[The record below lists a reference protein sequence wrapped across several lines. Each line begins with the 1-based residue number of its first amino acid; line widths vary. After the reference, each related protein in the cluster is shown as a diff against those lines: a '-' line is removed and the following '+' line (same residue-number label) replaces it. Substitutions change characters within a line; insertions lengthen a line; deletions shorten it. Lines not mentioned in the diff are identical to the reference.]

1 MPSTTV
7 VDPLFELLDPLFEL
21 LFENNHT
28 LIALLDLE
36 SNFIRVSQSYAEA
49 DGKQPDFF
57 PGKNH
62 FHLYPNEENQ
72 KIFNDVVKQ
81 GNPYIAKA
89 KAFEYTETPEKG
101 VTYWDWSMT
110 PVKDSDGKATA
121 ILLQLIDVTWQI
133 TVEQKLYDKVKNE
146 LHHYDEELE
155 TIIEARTN
163 SLQEAVKLLE
173 HENSE
178 RVKTEALLLKAKQD
192 AENANVSK
200 SQFLSRMSHEL
211 RTPMNAILGFS
222 QLLSI
227 NGLNKKQDSYN
238 DEIQLAGSHLLSMI
252 SEILDLS
259 RIEEGDFSV
268 VLNDVSLSRL
278 VEESISLV
286 KHKLDFRN
294 ITIHNLI
301 EKDDLLTLH
310 VDETRLKEVLVNLLT
325 NAVKYNNDNGL
336 ISIGYKVLDKH
347 HVRVHVSDT
356 GKGLSE
362 EEQTK
367 IFEPFNRLGAEYTDI
382 EGVGIGMTI
391 AKKLMELMDGSISIE
406 SEKEKGTT
414 FYLDCL
420 VGKEIKKSSQLSRV
434 IELETK
440 GVEYNILYIEDNHSN
455 QKIIK
460 NLFVAYSDFNLTVCS
475 CAEDGLKK
483 VGNDHFDLIILDIN
497 LPGMDGY
504 TALMKLSENAKTRD
518 IPVVA
523 LSASAS
529 ASHIKKGLQAGFK
542 HYVTKPFLLPEF
554 MSIIN
559 NELNNSRD

>member
-1 MPSTTV
+1 MLSTIA
-7 VDPLFELLDPLFEL
+7 VDPLLEL
-21 LFENNHT
+21 LFENKHT
-28 LIALLDLE
+28 LIAFLDLGL
-36 SNFIRVSQSYAEA
+36 NFIRVSQSYAEA

-57 PGKNH
+57 PGKNY
-62 FHLYPNEENQ
+62 FDLYPNEENQ
-72 KIFNDVVKQ
+72 KIFNNVVNTGQ
-81 GNPYIAKA
+81 PYIAKA

-101 VTYWDWSMT
+101 VTYWDWSLT
-110 PVKDSDGKATA
+110 PVNDSRGQATG

-133 TVEQKLYDKVKNE
+133 TVEQKLYDKVKKE
-146 LHHYDEELE
+146 LHHYDKELE

-178 RVKTEALLLKAKQD
+178 RVKAEALLLKAKQD
-192 AENANVSK
+192 AEIANVSK

-227 NGLNKKQDSYN
+227 NGLNEKQDSYN

-252 SEILDLS
+252 SDILDLS

-268 VLNDVSLSRL
+268 VLNDISLSRL

-301 EKDDLLTLH
+301 EKDDPLTLH

-325 NAVKYNNDNGL
+325 NAVKYNNENGL
-336 ISIGYKVLDKH
+336 ISIGYKTLDKH
-347 HVRVHVSDT
+347 HVRIHVSDT

-362 EEQTK
+362 EDQTK
-367 IFEPFNRLGAEYTDI
+367 IFEPFNRLGAEYTDV

-391 AKKLMELMDGSISIE
+391 AKKLMELMGGSISLE
-406 SEKEKGTT
+406 SEKGKGTT

-420 VGKEIKKSSQLSRV
+420 VGKEIKNSSHISRV
-434 IELETK
+434 IELDAK
-440 GVEYNILYIEDNHSN
+440 GIEYNILYVEDNISN
-455 QKIIK
+455 QKIIR
-460 NLFVAYSDFNLTVCS
+460 NLFAEYSDFNLTVCS
-475 CAEDGLKK
+475 SAEDGLKVVK
-483 VGNDHFDLIILDIN
+483 NNDVDLIILDIN

-504 TALMKLSENAKTRD
+504 AALTKLSAKAETRD

-529 ASHIKKGLQAGFK
+529 ANHIKKGLEAGFK

-559 NELNNSRD
+559 NELNISDKH